1 VTTGHRPPATDEE
14 EIVTAQNDE
23 GFVPLFD
30 GKTLNGWE
38 PVGPSPEHATAW
50 SAQDGVLVCSGEGRG
65 WLRTARTYR
74 DFVLR
79 LEYATGE
86 EGQGNSGVFLRSQTE
101 GRPAYNGMEV
111 QILCDRGDPASLK
124 CSGAIYDAVAPA
136 KNMARGRWEWNRL
149 EATCRGSHVAIVL
162 NGERVVDVDMET
174 VEAGRARPREGYIG
188 VQNHHAPARFRNIAV
203 REL

>member
-1 VTTGHRPPATDEE
+1 MSVTE
-14 EIVTAQNDE
+14 E

-38 PVGPSPEHATAW
+38 PVGIPENATAW
-50 SAQDGVLVCSGEGRG
+50 SVEDGAIVCNGAGRG

-79 LEYATGE
+79 IEYATGE
-86 EGQGNSGVFLRSQTE
+86 EGQGNSGVFLRSLTE

-111 QILCDRGDPASLK
+111 QILCDRGAPPGLK
-124 CSGAIYDAVAPA
+124 SSGAIYDAVAPT
-136 KNMARGRWEWNRL
+136 KNVARGAWEWNTL
-149 EATCRGSHVAIVL
+149 EATCRGSHVTVVL

-174 VEAGRARPREGYIG
+174 VEAGRGRPREGYIG
-188 VQNHHAPARFRNIAV
+188 IQNHHAPVKFRNPRV
-203 REL
+203 KEP